1 MQGHRSSVS
10 ALPENL
16 SFDHGSTSSDAGI
29 DSQAPWNSMQTS
41 AQNRL
46 PEYRISSSE
55 NNVQY
60 LQHVRPEG
68 RNAEWSLGETS
79 SSAAQHHGDQNERK
93 TEHTW
98 TYCSRALEEQQYEPP
113 NNLSSDNVDVNLN
126 GNQTINGSFLLQHS
140 SSNALPQDLNMSFED
155 QEDDECQVVE
165 RPSGYISIGSSN
177 EQMRSTGSSSDS
189 FSMSSGCGGY
199 VMEDSEDRPGCSLDG
214 RRMSCKRKALEVHG
228 GQSSGVGGSNC
239 FQNTERSQW
248 HTVPAAQVASGSISM
263 PMPTANDPVINN
275 VSVQENPRLRLGV
288 GGAASASP
296 FSLTASGNAESSRRN
311 FRLRIHGLHQ
321 EDPIPDN
328 PFPTEAHV
336 GNVDVSSSRH
346 SSRLVLRNRPFDL
359 NPAPP
364 VENGSLHGRSVH
376 VPSVRRNHQSRWGGA
391 SSSRTSSSSAS
402 AIPDERNFPLY
413 EEPRPRYI
421 PRSISEHPMFLP
433 ASEIGSSSQNPT
445 TWNLASGNNS
455 VAGNVAST
463 SRAGPST
470 GANSSSPSWSH
481 RSCPQYP
488 RRLSEIVR
496 RSLLSSA
503 ATEPGGQSSNRAARS
518 SSSAI
523 SQEIALPPGPDN
535 HGHRASSSRSAL
547 LERHLDGAFGIP
559 YSFRT
564 LAAGGEGRSSIMS
577 EIRHV
582 LDLMRR
588 GEGLRFEDVM
598 ILDHS
603 VLFGLA
609 DIHDRHRDMRLDVDN
624 MSYEELLALEERI
637 GNVCTGLSEETIAS
651 RLKQQKYVGSKAE
664 DEAETEPCSICRE
677 EYNDGED
684 LGMLECGHDFHTDC
698 IKQWLTQK
706 NLCPICKTTG
716 LTT

>member
-1 MQGHRSSVS
+1 
-10 ALPENL
+10 
-16 SFDHGSTSSDAGI
+16 
-29 DSQAPWNSMQTS
+29 
-41 AQNRL
+41 
-46 PEYRISSSE
+46 
-55 NNVQY
+55 
-60 LQHVRPEG
+60 
-68 RNAEWSLGETS
+68 
-79 SSAAQHHGDQNERK
+79 
-93 TEHTW
+93 
-98 TYCSRALEEQQYEPP
+98 
-113 NNLSSDNVDVNLN
+113 
-126 GNQTINGSFLLQHS
+126 
-140 SSNALPQDLNMSFED
+140 
-155 QEDDECQVVE
+155 
-165 RPSGYISIGSSN
+165 
-177 EQMRSTGSSSDS
+177 
-189 FSMSSGCGGY
+189 
-199 VMEDSEDRPGCSLDG
+199 
-214 RRMSCKRKALEVHG
+214 
-228 GQSSGVGGSNC
+228 
-239 FQNTERSQW
+239 
-248 HTVPAAQVASGSISM
+248 
-263 PMPTANDPVINN
+263 
-275 VSVQENPRLRLGV
+275 
-288 GGAASASP
+288 
-296 FSLTASGNAESSRRN
+296 
-311 FRLRIHGLHQ
+311 
-321 EDPIPDN
+321 
-328 PFPTEAHV
+328 
-336 GNVDVSSSRH
+336 
-346 SSRLVLRNRPFDL
+346 
-359 NPAPP
+359 
-364 VENGSLHGRSVH
+364 
-376 VPSVRRNHQSRWGGA
+376 
-391 SSSRTSSSSAS
+391 
-402 AIPDERNFPLY
+402 
-413 EEPRPRYI
+413 
-421 PRSISEHPMFLP
+421 MFVP

-445 TWNLASGNNS
+445 TWNLAGGNNS
-455 VAGNVAST
+455 IAGNVAST
-463 SRAGPST
+463 SRAGPSA

-481 RSCPQYP
+481 RTCPQYP

-559 YSFRT
+559 YSLRT
-564 LAAGGEGRSSIMS
+564 LAAGSEGRSSIMS
-577 EIRHV
+577 EQIRHV

-651 RLKQQKYVGSKAE
+651 RLKQKKYIGSKAE

-684 LGMLECGHDFHTDC
+684 LGTLECGHDFHTDC